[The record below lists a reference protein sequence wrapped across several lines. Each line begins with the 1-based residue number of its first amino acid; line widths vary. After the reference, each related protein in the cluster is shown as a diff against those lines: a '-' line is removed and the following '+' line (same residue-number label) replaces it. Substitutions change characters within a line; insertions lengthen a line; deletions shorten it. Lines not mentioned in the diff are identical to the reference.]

1 MALDFYHGHGSPYS
15 WRVWLALEAK
25 GIAHNLKV
33 LSFGAGDTRKPE
45 FVALNPRHTVP
56 TIVDDGYAVWESM
69 AILEYLDERFPSDPR
84 LYPGDAK
91 ARARIRRL
99 IREAEEHLGA
109 EAIDPITDAYF
120 GQGASGSPD
129 QQKIDKAKAV
139 LSEEVAYFARELKG
153 PFFGGASVDA
163 LDLVLYPWLGGYVKR
178 IAFRKPESKL
188 MALIPA
194 PIAEWCQRV
203 EALPYF
209 SKTIPEH
216 WREGWGKEAK

>member
-1 MALDFYHGHGSPYS
+1 MAVDFYHGHGSPYS

-25 GIAHNLKV
+25 AIPYDVKL
-33 LSFGAGDTRKPE
+33 LSFQAGDTRKPE

-56 TIVDDGYAVWESM
+56 TIVDDGHAVWESV
-69 AILEYLDERFPSDPR
+69 AILEYLDERFDSGAR

-99 IREAEEHLGA
+99 IREAEEHVGA
-109 EAIDPITDAYF
+109 EAIDPIADEYFGKGGAEPDREKLDKAKATLAEEVEYFGRELKDAYF
-120 GQGASGSPD
+120 G
-129 QQKIDKAKAV
+129 
-139 LSEEVAYFARELKG
+139 
-153 PFFGGASVDA
+153 GGTPDA

-188 MALIPA
+188 TALLPPA
-194 PIAEWCQRV
+194 ILAWTRRI

-209 SKTIPEH
+209 DKTIPEH

>member
-1 MALDFYHGHGSPYS
+1 MQFEQFEPA
-15 WRVWLALEAK
+15 ATEA
-25 GIAHNLKV
+25 A
-33 LSFGAGDTRKPE
+33 
-45 FVALNPRHTVP
+45 
-56 TIVDDGYAVWESM
+56 
-69 AILEYLDERFPSDPR
+69 PSD
-84 LYPGDAK
+84 
-91 ARARIRRL
+91 
-99 IREAEEHLGA
+99 EATTPPA
-109 EAIDPITDAYF
+109 PTVTTCAACKQPITDAYF

-153 PFFGGASVDA
+153 AFFGGASVDA